1 MKAFFQKNWI
11 HFAIIASFF
20 IITFIYFSP
29 QFDGYGLKQHD
40 IEMHKGM
47 ASEVINYRERTGK
60 ETLWTNSMFGGMPT
74 MQISLLYDGNLI
86 GDSVRA
92 FVNSFPPP
100 AGVVFL
106 YMLGFYIFALCLR
119 LNPWVGLFGA
129 IAFGFSTYDIIIIQA
144 GHNSKALAAAF
155 MAPVI
160 GAFIMAYQR
169 NVKWGILLSAI
180 FMTIEVSMNHLQVT
194 YYLAILI
201 LGIGIVIFIQSIRN
215 KEFKKFFIATGGVAV
230 AYLLAII
237 INYGNISLTNDYSK
251 HTIRGG
257 NDITT
262 NPDGSSNS
270 VNSTSGL
277 DRDYVTQWSYGIGE
291 SFTLISPYVKGGGT
305 VALGDSPFAEDVQDL
320 DMKPSSL
327 DAVMQYPV
335 YWGDQPMTS
344 GPVYV
349 GVIVAFLAF
358 LGLIFIKNPIKWAL
372 LAVTILTLALS
383 WGKNYMGLTNF
394 FLDYIPGYN
403 KFRAVT
409 IILIVVELTIPLLG
423 VLFLNYLVKE
433 RENLLPQKKKF
444 LISSGIFLVFLFILK
459 FAGLGDNYLSENDS
473 KQFEQIE
480 AGKENFKNSIR
491 AQIMQQNPQE
501 LMANYNL
508 DVTNKQQVDQFVDMQ
523 LEQQIQ
529 QQGIAQFNINE
540 TDVRSVRESIFHSS
554 MNRSILFSIL
564 ALGVLALFFYTQIS
578 AIYLVIGLTILAAID
593 LIPVAKNYLGN
604 QEQGSGYKYWDL
616 AINTLYPT
624 SANSADLQVMEME
637 ISFNPEVKQAVLKGE
652 NEGKQ
657 KASELN
663 LSGNEKN
670 RVIDFHK
677 FAALNRSTNYRV
689 FDFSGGFSSANASYF
704 HKSLGGYHGAKLRN
718 IQNLYDYH
726 LSKSNNKVYDMM
738 NVKYFLQDGEQGR
751 MANVNMTALG
761 NAWLVKKIDAF
772 ETPDEEIRALGNQF
786 EVENI
791 GQGVLV
797 VNGEVKKSAKVYGS
811 ESLKYVLQK
820 DSIDVRLT
828 NGMSEGMEAL
838 FVMDINGK
846 TNLIPK
852 MTMEMDTAKS
862 FLKLVELKVSNEFK
876 HREEAVMLKSEASK
890 LKSKEFSAKGNIIMA
905 SYAPDK
911 IEYIANVE
919 GNQFAVF
926 SEVYYPEGWT
936 AKIDGKE
943 VDIRKV
949 NYLLRGLE
957 IPSGKHKIEFSFML
971 AKYEKSGTWSLIGSV
986 IILLA
991 LFSLIYMEIRKKK
1004 HAEVKN

>member
-1 MKAFFQKNWI
+1 MKTFFQKNWT
-11 HFAIIASFF
+11 HFAIVALFF
-20 IITFIYFSP
+20 IISFIYFSP

-47 ASEVINYRERTGK
+47 ASEVFDYRERTGE

-74 MQISLLYDGNLI
+74 MQISLLYKGNFI
-86 GDSVRA
+86 GDIVHA
-92 FVNSFPPP
+92 FVDSFPPP

-119 LNPWVGLFGA
+119 LNPWVGLLGA

-160 GAFIMAYQR
+160 GAFIMAFQR
-169 NVKWGILLSAI
+169 NMKWGILLSAV
-180 FMTIEVSMNHLQVT
+180 FMTIQISMNHLQVT

-201 LGIGIVIFIQSIRN
+201 LGIGVVMLVEAIRK
-215 KEFKKFFIATGGVAV
+215 KEIKKFALTTGGIVL
-230 AYLLAII
+230 AYLLAMV

-262 NPDGSSNS
+262 NPDGSSNA

-305 VALGDSPFAEDVQDL
+305 VVLADSPFADDVLDSDL
-320 DMKPSSL
+320 SPSQI

-335 YWGDQPMTS
+335 YWGDQPITS

-394 FLDYIPGYN
+394 FLDNVPGYN

-409 IILIVVELTIPLLG
+409 IILIVVELTLPILG
-423 VLFLNYLVKE
+423 VLFLNQLVKE
-433 RENLLPQKKKF
+433 RESLIPQKKKF
-444 LISSGIFLVFLFILK
+444 LISSGIFVFFLILVKLV
-459 FAGLGDNYLSENDS
+459 GLGDNYMSENDAR
-473 KQFEQIE
+473 QFEQIE
-480 AGKENFKNSIR
+480 ASKQNFKNSIR
-491 AQIMQQNPQE
+491 AQVLQQNPQE
-501 LMANYNL
+501 LMTNYNL
-508 DVTNKQQVDQFVDMQ
+508 DVTNSAQVDQFVEMQ
-523 LEQQIQ
+523 LVQQIQ

-540 TDVRSVRESIFHSS
+540 ADVKAVRESIFSSS
-554 MNRSILFSIL
+554 MNRSILFSVL
-564 ALGVLALFFYTQIS
+564 ALAILALFFYTQIPS
-578 AIYLVIGLTILAAID
+578 MYLVFGLIGLVAMD

-604 QEQGSGYKYWDL
+604 QESGSGFKHWDL
-616 AINTLYPT
+616 KVNTLYPAST
-624 SANSADLQVMEME
+624 NSADLQIMEME
-637 ISFNPEVKQAVLKGE
+637 TSFSPEVKEEVLKGE
-652 NEGKQ
+652 KLGKE
-657 KASELN
+657 KANELN

-670 RVIDFHK
+670 RVIDSYK
-677 FAALNRSTNYRV
+677 FAALRRVTNYRV
-689 FDFSGGFSSANASYF
+689 FDFAGGFSSASPSSF

-738 NVKYFLQDGEQGR
+738 NVKYFIQDGEQGK

-761 NAWLVKKIDAF
+761 NAWFVKKIDVYS
-772 ETPDEEIRALGNQF
+772 TPNEEIRALGNQF
-786 EVENI
+786 EVSNI
-791 GQGVLV
+791 GQGVLL
-797 VNGEVKKSAKVYGS
+797 VNGESKPRAMVYGS
-811 ESLKYVLQK
+811 ESLKYVLQG

-852 MTMEMDTAKS
+852 MTMEMDTANS

-876 HREEAVMLKSEASK
+876 HREEAIMLKSEAEK
-890 LKSKEFSAKGNIIMA
+890 LKSKEFSGQGNIVMT
-905 SYAPDK
+905 SYAPNK
-911 IEYIANVE
+911 ITYLANAT

-936 AKIDGKE
+936 ATIDGKE

-957 IPSGKHKIEFSFML
+957 IPAGKHKIEFSFML
-971 AKYEKSGTWSLIGSV
+971 PKYEKATTWAMLGS
-986 IILLA
+986 IMILLA
-991 LFSLIYMEIRKKK
+991 LVAGIVLDYRNWKGRE
-1004 HAEVKN
+1004 EN

>member
-11 HFAIIASFF
+11 HFAIIAVFF
-20 IITFIYFSP
+20 ILTFAYFSP

-47 ASEVINYRERTGK
+47 SSEVIDYRERTGK

-74 MQISLLYDGNLI
+74 MQISLLYEGNLI

-106 YMLGFYIFALCLR
+106 YMLGFYIFALCIR
-119 LNPWVGLFGA
+119 LNPWVGLLGA

-169 NVKWGILLSAI
+169 NMKWGIMLSAI
-180 FMTIEVSMNHLQVT
+180 FMTIEISLNHLQVT
-194 YYLAILI
+194 YYMGFLLLA
-201 LGIGIVIFIQSIRN
+201 LGLVLFIEAFRK
-215 KEFKKFFIATGGVAV
+215 KEFKKFALTTAGIGVAYV
-230 AYLLAII
+230 LALL
-237 INYGNISLTNDYSK
+237 INYGNISLTNDYAK

-305 VALGDSPFAEDVQDL
+305 VALGDSPFAEDVQNL

-327 DAVMQYPV
+327 EAVMQYPV

-372 LAVTILTLALS
+372 LGVTILVLALS

-394 FLDYIPGYN
+394 FLDNIPGYN

-409 IILIVVELTIPLLG
+409 IILMIVELTIPVLG

-433 RENLLPQKKKF
+433 RENLMPQKKKF
-444 LISSGIFLVFLFILK
+444 LISSGIFVGFLIILK
-459 FAGLGDNYLSENDS
+459 VVGLGDNYLSENDT

-480 AGKENFKNSIR
+480 ASKENFKNSIR
-491 AQIMQQNPQE
+491 AQVMQQSPQE
-501 LMANYNL
+501 LMTNYNL
-508 DVTNKQQVDQFVDMQ
+508 DVNNKAQLDQFVDMQ

-540 TDVRSVRESIFHSS
+540 ADVKTVRESIFNSS

-578 AIYLVIGLTILAAID
+578 AVFIVLGLTVLVAID

-616 AINTLYPT
+616 AINTLYPSST
-624 SANSADLQVMEME
+624 NAADLQVLEME
-637 ISFNPEVKQAVLKGE
+637 TSMNPSLKNKVSQGE
-652 NEGKQ
+652 KEGKQ

-670 RVIDFHK
+670 RVVDFYK
-677 FAALNRSTNYRV
+677 FAALNRNTNYRV
-689 FDFSGGFSSANASYF
+689 FDFSGGFSSASASSF

-738 NVKYFLQDGEQGR
+738 NVKYFLQEGEQGK

-772 ETPDEEIRALGNQF
+772 ETADDEIRALGNQF
-786 EVENI
+786 EVKNI
-791 GQGVLV
+791 GQGALI
-797 VNGEVKKSAKVYGS
+797 VNGAKKDKANVYGS
-811 ESLKYVLQK
+811 EDLKYVLQG

-838 FVMDINGK
+838 FVMDMNGK

-852 MTMEMDTAKS
+852 ITMEMDTAKS

-876 HREEAVMLKSEASK
+876 HREEAIMLKSEASK
-890 LKSKEFSAKGNIIMA
+890 LKAKQFSGEGSISMA
-905 SYAPDK
+905 SYSPDK
-911 IEYIANVE
+911 IVYNADVK

-936 AKIDGKE
+936 AKIDGKI

-971 AKYEKSGTWSLIGSV
+971 AKYEKSGTWSLIGSI

-991 LFSLIYMEIRKKK
+991 LIALIYSEFRRKKL
-1004 HAEVKN
+1004 AEVKN